1 MKQAFF
7 YLITI
12 IMWSA
17 MAFIVYFHSLPV
29 PQGLGGVGVG
39 LVYLVYIAVIAIGTL
54 LLAILSKSNKQFFIF
69 ASVPVL
75 FTLVNY
81 IIMTARVN

>member
-1 MKQAFF
+1 MKDFFF
-7 YLITI
+7 YLVVIL
-12 IMWSA
+12 MFGA
-17 MAFIVYFHSLPV
+17 MAFIIYFHSLPI
-29 PQGLGGVGVG
+29 PQGLGGIGVALFY
-39 LVYLVYIAVIAIGTL
+39 LVYLVVIVVGTII
-54 LLAILSKSNKQFFIF
+54 LAILSKSSKQFFIF